1 MRENITSSGEE
12 LYNKSTVLSY
22 ENLICRINEVKN
34 KVEKFQYINKME
46 LKSDIDNLSRCI
58 WSGLE
63 NIYTFNLSNICKIH
77 EFLIDEII
85 KIHNE
90 EENFRNEELLRSNL
104 NIKEIKKQCIDG
116 TRGSRIYLLKDSSYE
131 YYFIGDIHS
140 DDFIIKRIL
149 NKCNFFEKIVKGEKI
164 RLVFL
169 GDYVDRGKEHLKT
182 IEEIMILKYIFPGNI
197 YLLKGNHDGGFIE
210 NNNVKLCIGKPVE
223 DKDED
228 YFILF
233 LDILSKNNKSFSRN
247 MITRYL
253 DLFNSMA
260 IISIIMIKEEVILG
274 VHGGLPRPKR
284 MGQKAYEYI
293 NAIYDLTNESIQDN
307 IGKTIVQNILWS
319 DPLRYGKELRENSGR
334 FRFKEDEFYEFC
346 SMFGIDI
353 LIRGH
358 EAHENGCE
366 EYFNDKVYSVF
377 SSGCIMEDS
386 YNINF
391 STAYEYVKPKII
403 KVNLKDGIQV
413 LPIK

>member
-12 LYNKSTVLSY
+12 LYNKSTVSSY

-34 KVEKFQYINKME
+34 KVEKFQYINK
-46 LKSDIDNLSRCI
+46 LKLKNDIDNLSRCI

-182 IEEIMILKYIFPGNI
+182 IEKIMILKYIFPGNI

-233 LDILSKNNKSFSRN
+233 LDILTKNNKSFSRN